1 MSAGPPLLSVR
12 GLAKRYGGILALD
25 GVDVD
30 VAAGELL
37 GIIGPNGSG
46 KSTLFDCV
54 TGLVA
59 PDAGTIV
66 LRGDDVTGLPPHALA
81 ARGLV
86 RSFQKTAVF
95 GSLSLLD
102 NLVAA
107 GQARAFGGT
116 LPAFGLG
123 HRTARRTAELSERA
137 RAFLETLELAPLAR
151 APAAAISFGQQKLLQ
166 FASCLMSRPDVV
178 LLDEPLAGVN
188 PILIERMVAQIRRAH
203 AETGTTFVIVE
214 HNTDVLLGL
223 CARVVVLARGRVLAA
238 GAPAAVAGDAR
249 VVEAYLGVPESHG

>member
-1 MSAGPPLLSVR
+1 MSGAPLLSVR
-12 GLAKRYGGILALD
+12 GLARRYGGVIALD
-25 GVDVD
+25 GVDLD
-30 VAAGELL
+30 VAPDELL

-54 TGLVA
+54 TGLVT
-59 PDAGTIV
+59 PDAGRVTF
-66 LRGDDVTGLPPHALA
+66 RGEDVTAQPLHRLA

-95 GSLSLLD
+95 GTLSLVD

-107 GQARAFGGT
+107 GQARALGGT
-116 LPAFGLG
+116 LRAFALG
-123 HRTARRTAELSERA
+123 GAAARRTVALAVRA
-137 RAFLETLELAPLAR
+137 RGLLDALDLAPLAS

-166 FASCLMSRPDVV
+166 FASCLMSEPRLV

-188 PILIERMVAQIRRAH
+188 PLLVERMAAHIRRVN
-203 AETGTTFVIVE
+203 AEAGTGFVIIE

-238 GAPAAVAGDAR
+238 GTPAAVARDAR
-249 VVEAYLGVPESHG
+249 VVEAYLGA

>member
-1 MSAGPPLLSVR
+1 MSTRPLLSVR
-12 GLAKRYGGILALD
+12 GLAKRYGGVIALD
-25 GVDVD
+25 RVDLD

-54 TGLVA
+54 TGLVDA
-59 PDAGTIV
+59 DAGTV
-66 LRGDDVTGLPPHALA
+66 ALRGEDVTGLAPHALA

-123 HRTARRTAELSERA
+123 HAAARRTAELAERA
-137 RAFLETLELAPLAR
+137 RAFLEALDLASLAR
-151 APAAAISFGQQKLLQ
+151 ARAAAISFGQQKLLQ

-188 PILIERMVAQIRRAH
+188 PVLIERMVAHVRRAQ
-203 AETGTTFVIVE
+203 AEAGTTFVIVE

-238 GAPAAVAGDAR
+238 GAPDAVARDAR

>member
-1 MSAGPPLLSVR
+1 MSATPLLSVR
-12 GLAKRYGGILALD
+12 GLAKRYGGVIALD
-25 GVDVD
+25 GVDLD
-30 VAAGELL
+30 AAAGERL

-54 TGLVA
+54 TGLIA
-59 PDAGTIV
+59 PDGGRVALDG
-66 LRGDDVTGLPPHALA
+66 RDVTARPLHWLA

-95 GSLSLLD
+95 GTLSLVD

-107 GQARAFGGT
+107 GQARACGGT
-116 LPAFGLG
+116 LAAFAGG
-123 HRTARRTAELSERA
+123 GAAARRTAALTVRA
-137 RAFLETLELAPLAR
+137 LGLLDALDLAPLAA

-166 FASCLMSRPDVV
+166 FASCLMSEPRLV

-188 PILIERMVAQIRRAH
+188 PLLVERLVAHIRRVNREA
-203 AETGTTFVIVE
+203 GTTFVIIE

-238 GAPAAVAGDAR
+238 GAPDVIAR
-249 VVEAYLGVPESHG
+249 DPRVIEAYLG

>member
-1 MSAGPPLLSVR
+1 MSGDAVLRAS
-12 GLAKRYGGILALD
+12 GLHKRYGGVIALG

-30 VAAGELL
+30 VAGGELL

-59 PDAGTIV
+59 PDAGRVTLNGV
-66 LRGDDVTGLPPHALA
+66 DVTGWPLHALA

-95 GSLSLLD
+95 GSLSLVD
-102 NLVAA
+102 NLIAA
-107 GQARAFGGT
+107 GQARACGAT
-116 LPAFGLG
+116 LPAFALG
-123 HRTARRTAELSERA
+123 RVARRRTAALAERA
-137 RAFLETLELAPLAR
+137 LGLLEALDLAA
-151 APAAAISFGQQKLLQ
+151 KLLQ
-166 FASCLMSRPDVV
+166 FASCLMSAPALV

-188 PILIERMVAQIRRAH
+188 PVLIARMVEHIRRANR
-203 AETGTTFVIVE
+203 ERGTAFVIVE

-238 GAPAAVAGDAR
+238 GAPDAVARDPR
-249 VVEAYLGVPESHG
+249 VVEAYLGG

>member
-1 MSAGPPLLSVR
+1 MSGPPLLSVR
-12 GLAKRYGGILALD
+12 GLAKRYGGVIALN
-25 GVDVD
+25 GVDLD
-30 VAAGELL
+30 ASAGELL

-54 TGLVA
+54 TGLVT
-59 PDAGTIV
+59 PDAGRV
-66 LRGDDVTGLPPHALA
+66 ALGGEDVTGRPLHRLA

-95 GSLSLLD
+95 GTLSLVD

-116 LPAFGLG
+116 LAAFAVGG
-123 HRTARRTAELSERA
+123 AAGRRTATLTA
-137 RAFLETLELAPLAR
+137 RALGLLDALDLAPLAS

-166 FASCLMSRPDVV
+166 FASCLMSEPRLV

-188 PILIERMVAQIRRAH
+188 PLLVERMVAHIRRVNGEART
-203 AETGTTFVIVE
+203 AFVIIE
-214 HNTDVLLGL
+214 HNTDALLGL

-238 GAPAAVAGDAR
+238 GAPQAVARDAR
-249 VVEAYLGVPESHG
+249 VVEAYLGGVDGQG

>member
-1 MSAGPPLLSVR
+1 VSGAPLLRVR
-12 GLAKRYGGILALD
+12 GLAKRYGGIIALD
-25 GVDVD
+25 HVDLD
-30 VAAGELL
+30 VEAGELL

-54 TGLVA
+54 TGLVVA
-59 PDAGTIV
+59 DAGTV
-66 LRGDDVTGLPPHALA
+66 ALRGEDVSGLAPHVLA

-123 HRTARRTAELSERA
+123 HTAARRTAELAERA
-137 RAFLETLELAPLAR
+137 RAFLDALDLASLAR
-151 APAAAISFGQQKLLQ
+151 TPAAAVSFGQQKLLQ

-188 PILIERMVAQIRRAH
+188 AVLIERMVAHIREATVE
-203 AETGTTFVIVE
+203 AGTTFVIVE

-238 GAPAAVAGDAR
+238 GAPDAVARDAR
-249 VVEAYLGVPESHG
+249 VVEAYLGVPEAHD

>member
-1 MSAGPPLLSVR
+1 VSGAPLLSVR
-12 GLAKRYGGILALD
+12 GLGKRYGGIIALD
-25 GVDVD
+25 GVDLD
-30 VAAGELL
+30 ATAGELL
-37 GIIGPNGSG
+37 GVIGPNGSG

-59 PDAGTIV
+59 PDAGRVT
-66 LRGDDVTGLPPHALA
+66 LRGEEITGQPTHRLA

-95 GSLSLLD
+95 ATLSLVD
-102 NLVAA
+102 NLVVA

-116 LPAFGLG
+116 LRAFAPG
-123 HRTARRTAELSERA
+123 RATARRAAPLVERA
-137 RAFLETLELAPLAR
+137 HALLDALDLTPLAQ

-166 FASCLMSRPDVV
+166 FASCLMSEPSLV

-188 PILIERMVAQIRRAH
+188 LLLIERMVAHVRRAN
-203 AETGTTFVIVE
+203 AERGTTFVIIE

-223 CARVVVLARGRVLAA
+223 CARVVVLARGRVLAE
-238 GAPAAVAGDAR
+238 GAPAAIARDPR
-249 VVEAYLGVPESHG
+249 VVEAYLGVPLDHE

>member
-1 MSAGPPLLSVR
+1 VSVAAVLR
-12 GLAKRYGGILALD
+12 ATGLHKRYGGVVALG
-25 GVDVD
+25 GVDLD
-30 VAAGELL
+30 VAGGELL

-59 PDAGTIV
+59 PDSGRVTLNGV
-66 LRGDDVTGLPPHALA
+66 DVTGWPLHALA

-102 NLVAA
+102 NLIAA
-107 GQARAFGGT
+107 GQARACGAT
-116 LPAFGLG
+116 LPAFALG
-123 HRTARRTAELSERA
+123 RAARRRTAALAA
-137 RAFLETLELAPLAR
+137 RALGLLDALDLAALAR

-166 FASCLMSRPDVV
+166 FASCLMSEPALV

-188 PILIERMVAQIRRAH
+188 PLLIARMVEHIRRANR
-203 AETGTTFVIVE
+203 ERGTTFVIVE

-238 GAPAAVAGDAR
+238 GAPDAVARDPR
-249 VVEAYLGVPESHG
+249 VVEAYLGG

>member
-1 MSAGPPLLSVR
+1 VTAAPLLSVR
-12 GLAKRYGGILALD
+12 GLGKRYGGIIALD
-25 GVDVD
+25 GVDLD
-30 VAAGELL
+30 VAAGEVVGL
-37 GIIGPNGSG
+37 IGPNGSG

-59 PDAGTIV
+59 PDAGRV
-66 LRGDDVTGLPPHALA
+66 LLRGEDVTAQPLHRLA

-95 GSLSLLD
+95 GTLSLVD

-116 LPAFGLG
+116 LRALALG
-123 HRTARRTAELSERA
+123 RGAARRTGALTERA
-137 RAFLETLELAPLAR
+137 RRLLDALDLAPLAR

-166 FASCLMSRPDVV
+166 FGSCLMSGPEIV

-188 PILIERMVAQIRRAH
+188 PLLIERMVAHVRRAN
-203 AETGTTFVIVE
+203 AEAGTTFVIIE

-238 GAPAAVAGDAR
+238 GPPETIARDPR
-249 VVEAYLGVPESHG
+249 VVEAYLGGDDQR

>member
-1 MSAGPPLLSVR
+1 VSGGLLLSVR
-12 GLAKRYGGILALD
+12 GLAKRYGGVIALD
-25 GVDVD
+25 RVDLD
-30 VAAGELL
+30 VAAGELV

-59 PDAGTIV
+59 PDAGTV
-66 LRGDDVTGLPPHALA
+66 ALRGEDVTGRATHALA

-95 GSLSLLD
+95 GTLSLVD

-107 GQARAFGGT
+107 GQAQAFGGT

-123 HRTARRTAELSERA
+123 ARAARRTAELVDRA
-137 RAFLETLELAPLAR
+137 RGFLDALDLAPLAR

-166 FASCLMSRPDVV
+166 FASCLMSRPALV

-188 PILIERMVAQIRRAH
+188 PVLIERMAAHIRRAN
-203 AETGTTFVIVE
+203 AEAGTTFVIVE

-223 CARVVVLARGRVLAA
+223 CARVIVLARGRVLAA
-238 GAPAAVAGDAR
+238 GPPAAVARDAR
-249 VVEAYLGVPESHG
+249 VIEAYLGAPLDDNG

>member
-1 MSAGPPLLSVR
+1 VSATAVLRVT
-12 GLAKRYGGILALD
+12 GLAKRYGGVVALD
-25 GVDVD
+25 GVDFD

-59 PDAGTIV
+59 PDAGRVT
-66 LRGDDVTGLPPHALA
+66 LYGRDVTGAAPHALA

-102 NLVAA
+102 NLLAA
-107 GQARAFGGT
+107 GQARACDGT
-116 LPAFGLG
+116 LAAFALG
-123 HRTARRTAELSERA
+123 AAARRRTAALAGRA
-137 RAFLETLELAPLAR
+137 RALLAALDLGALAG

-166 FASCLMSRPDVV
+166 FASCLMSEPALV

-188 PILIERMVAQIRRAH
+188 PLLIERMVGHIRRAN
-203 AETGTTFVIVE
+203 AERGTTFAIIE

-223 CARVVVLARGRVLAA
+223 CARVLVLARGRVLAA
-238 GAPAAVAGDAR
+238 GAPDAVARDPR
-249 VVEAYLGVPESHG
+249 VVEAYLGG

>member
-1 MSAGPPLLSVR
+1 MSATTLLSVR
-12 GLAKRYGGILALD
+12 GLGKRYGGIIALD
-25 GVDVD
+25 AVDLD
-30 VAAGELL
+30 IDEGELV

-59 PDAGTIV
+59 PDAGRV
-66 LRGDDVTGLPPHALA
+66 ALRGEDVTAAPPHRLA

-95 GSLSLLD
+95 GTLSLVD

-116 LPAFGLG
+116 LRAFGLG
-123 HRTARRTAELSERA
+123 DAAARRTRALVERA
-137 RAFLETLELAPLAR
+137 HGLLAALDLPSVAQ
-151 APAAAISFGQQKLLQ
+151 APAAAVSFGQQKLLQ
-166 FASCLMSRPDVV
+166 FAACLMSEPSLV

-188 PILIERMVAQIRRAH
+188 PLLIERIVAHIRRAH

-223 CARVVVLARGRVLAA
+223 CARVIVLARGRVLTA
-238 GAPAAVAGDAR
+238 GAPDVVARDPR
-249 VVEAYLGVPESHG
+249 VVEAYLGAADATG